1 MKTFL
6 IKLIKKGKIR
16 LIEPSNNIKKSY
28 MEKSESNLIS
38 SKILLKNDRLE
49 ESVSLTYY
57 SMYNLVL
64 ALLFSV
70 GIKCENH
77 SAVAIM
83 LKKVFDLDNSIL
95 IQAKKERIDKQ
106 YYTDFHITAIEVE
119 EGIVSAENFNRNL
132 RAFILN
138 LNNQRIDVYREKF
151 EEITKWE
158 EK

>member
-1 MKTFL
+1 MKTLL
-6 IKLIKKGKIR
+6 IKLTKKGKIR
-16 LIEPSNNIKKSY
+16 LIEPNNNIKKSY